1 MVAAT
6 TFLKNQIL
14 TEVKVKEPETFYT
27 SLQKLVKNAK
37 RFLTIR
43 KVEQIN
49 RLYPQKSI
57 DELLSIQKYKARA
70 TIMLNCPYL

>member
-1 MVAAT
+1 MIT
-6 TFLKNQIL
+6 TTTILKNQIM
-14 TEVKVKEPETFYT
+14 TEFRVKKPETFYT
-27 SLQKLVKNAK
+27 NLQKIVKNAK

-57 DELLSIQKYKARA
+57 DELLSIQKDKARA

>member
-1 MVAAT
+1 MVAAAT
-6 TFLKNQIL
+6 ILKNQIM

-57 DELLSIQKYKARA
+57 DELLSIQKDKARA